1 MKICLDEL
9 LSKCL
14 GKLDKF
20 EAFLIDMKSKYVKN
34 EKNSTFKNEEVKI
47 NLKNFPFQSF
57 KLIKQINIGCTDLIT
72 INIKLSEL

>member
-1 MKICLDEL
+1 
-9 LSKCL
+9 
-14 GKLDKF
+14 
-20 EAFLIDMKSKYVKN
+20 MKSKYVKN

-72 INIKLSEL
+72 MNIKLSEL